1 MTALNSADS
10 SSPKSEVILLIVGE
24 GGGYTIL
31 GEVHQG
37 TWRFWLDAGGGD
49 SWLYDEVD
57 EPDSVKSQPEEVAPS
72 PKPKIEYKST
82 IDDALGLL
90 NPSWPRLRRITVH
103 PLFEKEVMQR
113 VENYRAVNSRNTQR
127 AASKH
132 QVVTIDPSMTPVHR
146 KDVDYRKGAL
156 VKHTKRPDWGVGTVM
171 ADSTRDSVRVRFED
185 GEERTFGIPLAALVN
200 VTA

>member
-1 MTALNSADS
+1 MTALNNADS
-10 SSPKSEVILLIVGE
+10 SSQDSVVILLVVGE

-37 TWRFWLDAGGGD
+37 VWRFWLKAGGGD

-57 EPDSVKSQPEEVAPS
+57 EPDSLKSPPEQATPS
-72 PKPKIEYKST
+72 PKPKIEYKSS

-90 NPSWPRLRRITVH
+90 NPSWPRLRRVSVH
-103 PLFEKEVMQR
+103 PSFAKDVMR
-113 VENYRAVNSRNTQR
+113 HVDNYMSISSRNTQR

-146 KDVDYRKGAL
+146 KGVDYREGAL
-156 VKHTKRPDWGVGTVM
+156 VKHLKRPDWGVGTVM

-185 GEERTFGIPLAALVN
+185 GEERTFGIPLAALVKVN
-200 VTA
+200 V